1 MRTLSRLCCIGLLAG
16 GLLGQPLTAMAALD
30 AKLVRQLAAE
40 DSEDRLAAIT
50 QIAAQPDG
58 ALSQRVLKAMTED
71 NLYANAK
78 GVFFKEEDAVFDAAS
93 GAPVAALPDNAE
105 GVVVNNRLRA
115 ELDSRLSISKLS
127 DTNRVVRLEAAK
139 VLASEA
145 DASQLAALRAAY
157 KAERD
162 VAVLHQLKLAVGQ
175 AGLHSADAKDR
186 LEAVKMLGETDS
198 PNAKTLLLSRLEKTA
213 EGFVEP
219 DEDVRHAAT
228 MSLHEVES
236 RLSRAEVAG
245 KIFSGVSLGSILL
258 LATLGLAI
266 IYGVMGV
273 INMAHGEFLM
283 IGAYSTYVIQGIFR
297 QHFPG
302 AQEMYVLAAIPA
314 AFFVTALVGMALER
328 GIIRHLYGRP
338 LETLLATWGISLC
351 LIQAARV
358 IFGPQ
363 NVEVSNPDWLSGGV
377 ELAAGVMLP
386 WNRIVIIAFSGM
398 VLALMWALLNL
409 TRLGLHVRAVTQNR
423 PMAGCVGV
431 PTGRVDTLAF
441 GLGAGIAGL
450 GGVALSQ
457 IGNVGPDMGQG
468 YIVDTF
474 MVVVLGG
481 VGQLAGAVWAALGL
495 GILSKFLEGWAGAV
509 IAKILVL
516 VFIIIFI
523 QKRPQGLFALKG
535 RFADQ

>member
-1 MRTLSRLCCIGLLAG
+1 MPTLSRIRRIVLFCVTALL
-16 GLLGQPLTAMAALD
+16 PLSALAALD

-40 DSEDRLAAIT
+40 DSEERLAAVT
-50 QIAAQPDG
+50 QLALQADG
-58 ALSQRVLKAMTED
+58 ALTQRVLKAMSED
-71 NLYANAK
+71 NLFANAK
-78 GVFFKEEDAVFDAAS
+78 GVYFKEGEAVFDAAS
-93 GAPVAALPDNAE
+93 GAAIPSLPEGAE

-115 ELDSRLSISKLS
+115 ELDSRLSIAKLN
-127 DTNRVVRLEAAK
+127 DPDRKVRLDAAK
-139 VLASEA
+139 VLADEA
-145 DASQLAALRAAY
+145 DATQLAALRAAY
-157 KAERD
+157 KKERD
-162 VAVLHQLKLAVGQ
+162 VAVLHQLRIAVAQ
-175 AGLHSADAKDR
+175 AGLHSAEAKDR

-198 PNAKTLLLSRLEKTA
+198 PNAKALLLSRLEKTA
-213 EGFVEP
+213 DGYAEP
-219 DEDVRHAAT
+219 DEEVRHAAAL
-228 MSLHEVES
+228 SLHDVES
-236 RLSRAEVAG
+236 RLKRAEVAG

-283 IGAYSTYVIQGIFR
+283 IGAYATYVIQGVFR
-297 QHFPG
+297 QHFPA
-302 AQEMYVLAAIPA
+302 AQELYVLAAIPA
-314 AFFVTALVGMALER
+314 AFFVTAMVGMALER
-328 GIIRHLYGRP
+328 LIIRHLYGRP

-377 ELAAGVMLP
+377 ELAAGIMLP

-398 VLALMWALLNL
+398 VLALMWGLLNL